1 MCARLLRRAKAW
13 QEIIVG
19 VRNPGTV
26 FLKFDQAQTQEI
38 YRFLGAGLDY
48 FLPMGGCMGKETH
61 VDGTSDVKNSTA
73 SLEKVTPVVDVPGDQ
88 PDRYVPEPP
97 SSPPSAVKPVYVAL
111 YDYDART
118 EEDLSF
124 KKGEVLEVYPEDLR
138 NDWWRARSRD
148 TGGEGFIPSN
158 YVAEVQ
164 TLDAEDW
171 YFGGIKRP
179 EAEKLLKTPPNEHGA
194 FLVRDSDKGGYALSM
209 KDGDMVKHYK
219 IRTTDTGNFFIA
231 HNNPFTTLSDL
242 IQYYTKTADGLC
254 DVLKKACVKTEKP
267 QTVGLSHNTVDAWE
281 ISRETLKFIHRLGAG
296 NFGEVWEG
304 VWNDTTPVAIKTLKP
319 GTMNPAA
326 FLEEAE
332 LMKKLI
338 HDKLVQL
345 YAICS
350 KEEPVYIVTELM
362 PNGSLLDYLRGEEGR
377 MKKMEELID
386 MAAQIAA
393 GMAFLEKHSYVHRDL
408 AARNIL
414 VGHRNTVKVADFGLS
429 RAIDED
435 IYEAHEG
442 AKFPIKW
449 TAPEACLKNQFSIKS
464 DVWSFGVLLTELVT
478 YGRVPY
484 AGMNNRQVVEDVERG
499 YRMPK
504 PNLCPDKLY
513 EIMMHCWRKEPQERP
528 TFETLQWQL
537 EDFYQADSKQYKELD
552 K

>member
-1 MCARLLRRAKAW
+1 
-13 QEIIVG
+13 
-19 VRNPGTV
+19 
-26 FLKFDQAQTQEI
+26 
-38 YRFLGAGLDY
+38 
-48 FLPMGGCMGKETH
+48 MGKETH
-61 VDGTSDVKNSTA
+61 LDGTSDVKNSTA